1 MAGRSKQEI
10 HKLRT
15 ALNTKTDESNNL
27 SSNSTFLNQPFLTSI
42 HVSKSCFSSLPFIRI
57 QRIDKNRLVPLMST
71 ENKSQPE
78 KALALQVKTI
88 GLIVNPVA
96 GMGGAVGLKGTDGKA
111 IVARAMSLGAK
122 PVAPVRA
129 QAFLSELKPVEQ
141 DIRLIVGAGSMGEDE
156 AKGSGFVC
164 EVLGAR
170 KKETGA
176 GDTVAIAKK
185 MVDAGVAL
193 LVFCGGD
200 GTARDIQKTVNMNVP
215 VLGVPTGV
223 KMHSAVFA
231 LTPQA
236 AARVV
241 IRFLYEA
248 LPLREAE
255 VMDVDEKA
263 FREGRV
269 SAALYG
275 YVLAPYEPHLIQAN
289 KVASPMTETELRN
302 HAAIGVY
309 IIENMKPDV
318 FYIIG
323 PGTTTRTIGDLLDA
337 KKTLLGVDLFC
348 NKKIVAN
355 DVNEK
360 QILEA
365 IEGKPAQIIV
375 TPIGGQGFIFGRGN
389 QQISPKVIYRVG
401 FENIILVATES
412 KLRRLTALRVDT
424 GDPNLDAAFRERK
437 IKAVADYKTEYEMQ
451 VE

>member
-1 MAGRSKQEI
+1 
-10 HKLRT
+10 
-15 ALNTKTDESNNL
+15 
-27 SSNSTFLNQPFLTSI
+27 
-42 HVSKSCFSSLPFIRI
+42 
-57 QRIDKNRLVPLMST
+57 MST
-71 ENKSQPE
+71 KNKLPHYGQN
-78 KALALQVKTI
+78 ALPIKTI

-96 GMGGAVGLKGTDGKA
+96 GMGGAVGLKGTDGRD
-111 IVARAMSLGAK
+111 IINRAMSLGAT
-122 PVAPVRA
+122 PIAPVRA
-129 QAFLSELKPVEQ
+129 EAFLSKLKPVKHAVQ
-141 DIRLIVGAGSMGEDE
+141 LIVGAGSMGENE
-156 AKGSGFVC
+156 AKSSEFAY
-164 EVLGAR
+164 EVLGVR
-170 KKETGA
+170 KKETSA
-176 GDTVAIAKK
+176 KDTVAIAKE

-200 GTARDIQKTVNMNVP
+200 GTARDIQKTINMNVP

-231 LTPQA
+231 VNPQA

-241 IRFLYEA
+241 IRFLYET

-263 FREGRV
+263 FREGSV
-269 SAALYG
+269 SAKLYG
-275 YVLAPYEPHLIQAN
+275 YVLAPYEPHLIQVN
-289 KVASPMTETELRN
+289 KIASPMTASELRN

-309 IIENMKPDV
+309 VIETMKPDV
-318 FYIIG
+318 VYVIG

-337 KKTLLGVDLFC
+337 KKTLLGVDLFY

-365 IEGKPAQIIV
+365 TRGKTVQIIV

-389 QQISPKVIYRVG
+389 QQISPEVIRRVG
-401 FENIILVATES
+401 LDNIIVVATEG
-412 KLRRLTALRVDT
+412 KLRSLESLRVDT
-424 GDPNLDAAFRERK
+424 GDSNLDAAFRKRK
-437 IKAVADYKTEYEMQ
+437 VKVVADYKTEYLMS